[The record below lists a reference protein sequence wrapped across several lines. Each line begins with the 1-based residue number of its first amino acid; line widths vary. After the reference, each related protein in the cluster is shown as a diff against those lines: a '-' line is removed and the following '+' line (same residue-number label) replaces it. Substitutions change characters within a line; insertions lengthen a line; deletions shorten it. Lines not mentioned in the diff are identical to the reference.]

1 MRPSLRL
8 GALQYASLRFVTLYI
23 GKLSKVEI
31 IAGEYTLLDEQAK
44 KTILRKI
51 PHGLYVCGVKDGEEV
66 NGFTVSWLMQASFK
80 PPLVVNCVKQD
91 SKSHQM
97 IKNSGVFAISFL
109 DAKQKHIAQKFFQ
122 PQRRVGNKFDD
133 VESYLGETG
142 CPILT
147 DSLGYI
153 ECQVVGAVE
162 KGDHTVY
169 VGEVIAAGVHREG
182 DQLLLETTGW
192 QYGG

>member
-1 MRPSLRL
+1 MQRL
-8 GALQYASLRFVTLYI
+8 APIFALFVSLRFVYI
-23 GKLSKVEI
+23 DKLSKVEI

-44 KTILRKI
+44 KTMLRKI

-66 NGFTVSWLMQASFK
+66 NGFTISWLMQASFK

-109 DAKQKHIAQKFFQ
+109 DADQKDIAQKFFQ
-122 PQRRVGNKFDD
+122 PQRRVGSKFDD

-182 DQLLLETTGW
+182 DQLLLESTGW